1 VVSSSVDA
9 HPAGAQLLTHACPP
23 ATGPLGLAHPVA
35 RAAGSEAT
43 RGPRQ
48 PAGAAGLENYASSV
62 SPPPGEG
69 RSGGR
74 RRRYARRSIL
84 WNESSLSRV
93 RKCGRI
99 RHGELVGVRAGAN
112 GGGFSGLVTCGS
124 VWACPVC
131 NAKIAAVRR
140 LEVGAA
146 VAAWMARGGAVI
158 FMTRTL
164 RHHKGQRLSDLWT
177 GLAGAW
183 RSMLGGQHW
192 KKRGDTLGLH
202 GLLRVIETTTGRNGW
217 HVHVHSLLFVAGTVT
232 DDQVEDFGGWSAAR
246 WSRAVVRQKL
256 PAPLAIGQ
264 DVRVIRDVRD
274 SALADYLAKMDEGG
288 RPADALG
295 LELTHT
301 QSKTARDAH
310 STRPV
315 WDLLTDVAA
324 GDADAL
330 DLWHEWE
337 AASKGRKQLFWS
349 RGLRRDL
356 LGATPERE
364 DEVIASEEAGDRDLL
379 WITPDGWASLVAS
392 PGLIPKVL
400 DAVEHS
406 LGLLVDFLT
415 SHGIDHLLPEGT
427 DSEQSTAQSS
437 SPGPARGGVPRR
449 VLLAG
454 RARASRLG
462 AEHSAGGRL
471 QGDATPDH
479 R

>member
-1 VVSSSVDA
+1 
-9 HPAGAQLLTHACPP
+9 
-23 ATGPLGLAHPVA
+23 
-35 RAAGSEAT
+35 
-43 RGPRQ
+43 
-48 PAGAAGLENYASSV
+48 
-62 SPPPGEG
+62 
-69 RSGGR
+69 
-74 RRRYARRSIL
+74 
-84 WNESSLSRV
+84 
-93 RKCGRI
+93 
-99 RHGELVGVRAGAN
+99 
-112 GGGFSGLVTCGS
+112 
-124 VWACPVC
+124 
-131 NAKIAAVRR
+131 
-140 LEVGAA
+140 
-146 VAAWMARGGAVI
+146 MARGGAVV

-164 RHHKGQRLSDLWT
+164 RHHKGQRLADLWT

-232 DDQVEDFGGWSAAR
+232 DDQVDDFGGWSAAR

-274 SALADYLAKMDEGG
+274 SALADYLSKMDEGG

-301 QSKTARDAH
+301 QSKTARDAY

-315 WDLLTDVAA
+315 WDLLTDVSA

-337 AASKGRKQLFWS
+337 TASKGRKQLFWS

-356 LGATPERE
+356 LGDVRERD
-364 DEVIASEEAGDRDLL
+364 DEQIAQEEVGDRDLL
-379 WITPDGWASLVAS
+379 WITADGWSSLVAS

-406 LGLLVDFLT
+406 LGRLVDFLT

-427 DSEQSTAQSS
+427 DSEQSTTQSGS
-437 SPGPARGGVPRR
+437 SGPAHGGVPRR

-454 RARASRLG
+454 RARAARLG
-462 AEHSAGGRL
+462 HEQPAGWRL
-471 QGDATPDH
+471 QADATPDH